1 MANELGMLLG
11 MPPGV
16 DQSNGYLAEPPP
28 SFMPKE
34 EPQAP
39 MPPGAR
45 TTGGIVPPATTRW
58 GQFLQNIKT
67 DPNLRMALM
76 QTGAAMMQSPRFG
89 ENVGDVIGR
98 AAQTGI
104 MTLDTLRQ
112 RDRAQK
118 EREEDRKFQRENESA
133 RTGAYVKTADA
144 QIGES
149 TERKKKLEWENSPQ
163 YREIV
168 MEELKLGKSVKEAQA
183 KADSA
188 RARYYDAAGRS
199 EDAQAALYGRTDPN
213 IRGSGKDTD
222 LQVTIDTL
230 TQEKIDAGV
239 EPGKAKADAT
249 REAWK
254 MKGQRDEQF
263 RFSKAVND
271 RAAMNDPLL
280 FTKSPQEQA
289 AALEEARQQVLT
301 EQAQS
306 GQRDRAVGLEKTA
319 KLATKHKGK
328 SVTVSYV
335 DPTTKQA
342 APKVGK
348 VVGVDPTGGVQ
359 IIFPDGS
366 KDILTPDEL
375 VQELGE

>member
-1 MANELGMLLG
+1 
-11 MPPGV
+11 
-16 DQSNGYLAEPPP
+16 
-28 SFMPKE
+28 
-34 EPQAP
+34 
-39 MPPGAR
+39 
-45 TTGGIVPPATTRW
+45 
-58 GQFLQNIKT
+58 
-67 DPNLRMALM
+67 
-76 QTGAAMMQSPRFG
+76 
-89 ENVGDVIGR
+89 
-98 AAQTGI
+98 
-104 MTLDTLRQ
+104 
-112 RDRAQK
+112 
-118 EREEDRKFQRENESA
+118 
-133 RTGAYVKTADA
+133 
-144 QIGES
+144 
-149 TERKKKLEWENSPQ
+149 
-163 YREIV
+163 
-168 MEELKLGKSVKEAQA
+168 
-183 KADSA
+183 
-188 RARYYDAAGRS
+188 
-199 EDAQAALYGRTDPN
+199 
-213 IRGSGKDTD
+213 
-222 LQVTIDTL
+222 
-230 TQEKIDAGV
+230 
-239 EPGKAKADAT
+239 
-249 REAWK
+249 

>member
-1 MANELGMLLG
+1 
-11 MPPGV
+11 
-16 DQSNGYLAEPPP
+16 
-28 SFMPKE
+28 
-34 EPQAP
+34 
-39 MPPGAR
+39 
-45 TTGGIVPPATTRW
+45 
-58 GQFLQNIKT
+58 
-67 DPNLRMALM
+67 MALM

-328 SVTVSYV
+328 SVTVSYM